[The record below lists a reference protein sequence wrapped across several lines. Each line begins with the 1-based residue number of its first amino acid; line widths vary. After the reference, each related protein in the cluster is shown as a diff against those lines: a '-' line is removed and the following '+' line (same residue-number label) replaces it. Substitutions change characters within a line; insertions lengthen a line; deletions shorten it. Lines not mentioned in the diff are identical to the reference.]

1 MTVVLWH
8 KNIENGKYKTGGDYN
23 VRCSDKIYCISNSF
37 DASRVYS
44 TGFWGALIAAL
55 VIAGL
60 GYVVELIF
68 GKRISP
74 HGRGIV
80 GFVVSAVVIY
90 IAQFIAPT
98 MHTNIWGALI
108 AAFVIGIIDAFVPT
122 ELR

>member
-1 MTVVLWH
+1 MVNIKPEVIIMLGAVIRVIVSAIVLMLVGF
-8 KNIENGKYKTGGDYN
+8 IVPGFS
-23 VRCSDKIYCISNSF
+23 VS
-37 DASRVYS
+37 
-44 TGFWGALIAAL
+44 GFWGALIAAL